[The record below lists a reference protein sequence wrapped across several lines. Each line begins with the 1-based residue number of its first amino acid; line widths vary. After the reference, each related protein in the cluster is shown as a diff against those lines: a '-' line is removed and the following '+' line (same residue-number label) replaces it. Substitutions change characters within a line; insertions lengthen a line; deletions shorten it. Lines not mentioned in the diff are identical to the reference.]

1 MSRDSTPSETA
12 PNRADSRSTAASRIP
27 GRAAL
32 VVVVL
37 LSLFAVGPAAVQ
49 SNADRSADNLLGMT
63 EGLF

>member
-12 PNRADSRSTAASRIP
+12 PNRADSRSTAASRLP

-32 VVVVL
+32 VVVL
-37 LSLFAVGPAAVQ
+37 LSLFAVEPAAVQ

>member
-12 PNRADSRSTAASRIP
+12 PNRADSRSTAASRLP

-32 VVVVL
+32 VVVL
-37 LSLFAVGPAAVQ
+37 PSLFAVGPAAVQ
-49 SNADRSADNLLGMT
+49 SNADRSADNLRGMT